1 MKNKIVIVTGAARGL
16 GQKYAYE
23 FAKGGAK
30 VTFADINSCD
40 ETEKKVQKITDDFLN
55 LNLDVTDF
63 KSCQDLADQ
72 TKEKFGSID
81 VLINNAALYG
91 GLKSGRFED
100 IDPEQWD
107 RAMNVNVKGVW
118 NCCRAV
124 VPIMREKKKG
134 SIINI
139 ASLAA
144 LYGMPYAAD
153 YSASKAAVL
162 GLTRVIAR
170 EVGKD
175 NIRVNSVAPSMVNT
189 DSAKEFL
196 GEKAERGFEVIS
208 KGQILQ
214 KTLEVDDIYG
224 TILYLA
230 SDQSKFITGQTIMVD
245 GGSVLL

>member
-1 MKNKIVIVTGAARGL
+1 MKNKVVIVTGAARGL
-16 GQKYAYE
+16 GQKYAIE
-23 FAKGGAK
+23 LSKAGAL
-30 VTFADINSCD
+30 VVAADINSCE
-40 ETEKKVQKITDDFLN
+40 ETKKLIEEKGSECLSIE
-55 LNLDVTDF
+55 LDVTNYN
-63 KSCQDLADQ
+63 SCEDLVAKTLQ
-72 TKEKFGSID
+72 NYKKID
-81 VLINNAALYG
+81 VLVNNAALYG
-91 GLKSGRFED
+91 TLKSSRFED
-100 IDPEQWD
+100 IDPKQWD
-107 RAMNVNVKGVW
+107 QAMSVNVKGVW

-124 VPIMREKKKG
+124 VPTMRKQKSG

-144 LYGMPYAAD
+144 IYGMPYAAD
-153 YSASKAAVL
+153 YATSKAAVL

-175 NIRVNSVAPSMVNT
+175 GIRVNSVAPSMVKT
-189 DSAKEFL
+189 ESAEEFL
-196 GEKAERGFEVIS
+196 GEKAERGFEVIA

-230 SDQSKFITGQTIMVD
+230 SDQSKFVTGQTLMVD

>member
-1 MKNKIVIVTGAARGL
+1 MENKTVIVTGAARGL
-16 GQKYAYE
+16 GQKYALE
-23 FAKGGAK
+23 LSKAGAL
-30 VTFADINSCD
+30 VVAADINSCD
-40 ETEKKVQKITDDFLN
+40 ETKELIQKNGYDCMSLE
-55 LNLDVTDF
+55 LDVTDF
-63 KSCQDLADQ
+63 NSCKNLANK
-72 TKEKFGSID
+72 TIEKFNKID

-91 GLKSGRFED
+91 ALKSCRFED
-100 IDPEQWD
+100 IDSDQWD
-107 RAMNVNVKGVW
+107 NAMSVNVKGVW

-124 VPIMREKKKG
+124 VPSMREQKCG

-153 YSASKAAVL
+153 YATSKAAVL
-162 GLTRVIAR
+162 GLTKVIAR

-175 NIRVNSVAPSMVNT
+175 GIRVNSVAPSMVKT
-189 DSAKEFL
+189 ESAEEFL
-196 GEKAERGFEVIS
+196 GEKAEKAFDVIA

-230 SDQSKFITGQTIMVD
+230 SDQSKFVTGQTLMVD

>member
-1 MKNKIVIVTGAARGL
+1 MENKTVIVTGAARGL
-16 GQKYAYE
+16 GQKYALE
-23 FAKGGAK
+23 LSKAGAL
-30 VTFADINSCD
+30 VVAADINSCD
-40 ETEKKVQKITDDFLN
+40 ETKELIQKNGYDCMSLE
-55 LNLDVTDF
+55 LDVTDF
-63 KSCQDLADQ
+63 DSCKNL
-72 TKEKFGSID
+72 TNKTIEKFNKID

-91 GLKSGRFED
+91 ALKSSRFED
-100 IDPEQWD
+100 IDGDQWD
-107 RAMNVNVKGVW
+107 NAMSVNVKGVW

-124 VPIMREKKKG
+124 VPSMREQKCG

-153 YSASKAAVL
+153 YATSKAAVL
-162 GLTRVIAR
+162 GLTKVIAR

-175 NIRVNSVAPSMVNT
+175 GIRVNSVAPSMVKT
-189 DSAKEFL
+189 ESAEEFL
-196 GEKAERGFEVIS
+196 GKKADKAFDVIA

-230 SDQSKFITGQTIMVD
+230 SDQSKFVTGQTLMVD